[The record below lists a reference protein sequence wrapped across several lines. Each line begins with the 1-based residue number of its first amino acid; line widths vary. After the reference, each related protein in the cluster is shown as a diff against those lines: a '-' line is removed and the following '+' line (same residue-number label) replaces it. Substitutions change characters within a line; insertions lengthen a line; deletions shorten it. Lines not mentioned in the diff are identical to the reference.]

1 MKKSHI
7 LPLIL
12 LLLTIFSGEV
22 SANVASNSFV
32 DRAKKDL
39 PKECMFFFRMYLNA
53 KSPKAFAYAS
63 DDNIKYTCRFSSA
76 TNSKSKAK
84 EVALSSCNKSRKKRG
99 IKSECKIY
107 NIDLKGFVSKEKFN
121 FRNKYKLSLQKIEKE
136 LKNIQQK
143 IEAKKSVS
151 NLKLKKKDTLKKPK
165 NSLNKLLSKLP
176 PSCHIFFKLYQ
187 ISPPN
192 KAFAVAIDNDK
203 KYVCKFSANA
213 KTPQKAKE
221 IALNSCKESKNK
233 RDVKKEC
240 SIFHIYIA
248 KKYNK
253 SKSKPK
259 NKIAKTISV
268 KKENPNKIKISKSDK
283 NKQKI
288 IKIVKKVDKVHK
300 KVKYKRVRNKELEK
314 AILEANLK
322 EIKRLI
328 KNGAD
333 VNTEADDH
341 SRALFVATAKGDIRF
356 VKELLDM
363 GADPYFK
370 KGDGNNLL
378 VAAIMSGKLEMLK
391 LILDAG
397 VDPNEQCNEGN
408 TPLHFA
414 FMMFDD
420 KMMRELYKH
429 GAVDDIPN
437 DKGETVESMAKSY
450 NVNLN
455 KLKNYRDQN

>member
-1 MKKSHI
+1 MKKSLI
-7 LPLIL
+7 FPLFLIITL
-12 LLLTIFSGEV
+12 FSGEIYAKM
-22 SANVASNSFV
+22 SSKEYIQK
-32 DRAKKDL
+32 AKKEL
-39 PKECMFFFRMYLNA
+39 PKECIFFFKMYLNA

-76 TNSKSKAK
+76 TTDEKKAK
-84 EVALSSCNKSRKKRG
+84 EVALASCEKSRRKRG
-99 IKSECKIY
+99 IKSECRLY
-107 NIDLKGFVSKEKFN
+107 NIDLKGFVSKREFD
-121 FRNKYKLSLQKIEKE
+121 FRNKYQLSLKKIEKE
-136 LKNIQQK
+136 LKELKAK
-143 IEAKKSVS
+143 IEAKKTIK
-151 NLKLKKKDTLKKPK
+151 NKELKKVSSSKPK
-165 NSLNKLLSKLP
+165 INVDKKLLSKLP
-176 PSCHIFFKLYQ
+176 PACHMFFKLYN

-192 KAFAVAIDNDK
+192 RAFAVAIDSDK

-213 KTPQKAKE
+213 KTIKKAKE
-221 IALNSCKESKNK
+221 VALNSCKKSKIK
-233 RDVKKEC
+233 REVKKEC
-240 SIFHIYIA
+240 SIFDIYQSKIVTD
-248 KKYNK
+248 KK
-253 SKSKPK
+253 
-259 NKIAKTISV
+259 SV
-268 KKENPNKIKISKSDK
+268 KKPKKKIALTKTHKKEEIKKVIKPIKPTLKVTK
-283 NKQKI
+283 NKKI
-288 IKIVKKVDKVHK
+288 
-300 KVKYKRVRNKELEK
+300 YKRVRDKELEK
-314 AILEANLK
+314 AILDTNLK

-341 SRALFVATAKGDIRF
+341 SRALFVATAKGDIKF

-378 VAAIMSGKLEMLK
+378 VAAIMSGKLDMLK

-420 KMMRELYKH
+420 KMMIELYKH
-429 GAVDDIPN
+429 GALDNIPN

-450 NVNLN
+450 NVNLD